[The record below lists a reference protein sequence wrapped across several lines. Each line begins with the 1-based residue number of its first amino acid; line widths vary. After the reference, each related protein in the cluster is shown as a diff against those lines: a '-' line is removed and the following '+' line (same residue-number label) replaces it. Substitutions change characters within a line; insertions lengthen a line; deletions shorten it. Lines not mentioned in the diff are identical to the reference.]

1 MKTVRR
7 QAKDM
12 GHPVIGSLKRGED
25 YIFYKK
31 GVENMNRNEILK
43 QAIAAYGK
51 DAQTDICIE
60 ECSELIKALLKYRR
74 NDRFGQTCNEHELKN
89 IQEEIADVQIM
100 IDQMRLIYGD
110 TTQEEKYK
118 LERLA
123 KRLEN
128 LKGNCHE

>member
-1 MKTVRR
+1 
-7 QAKDM
+7 
-12 GHPVIGSLKRGED
+12 
-25 YIFYKK
+25 
-31 GVENMNRNEILK
+31 MNRNEIIK

-74 NDRFGQTCNEHELKN
+74 NDRFGQTCNEHELTN
-89 IQEEIADVQIM
+89 IREEIADVQVM

-118 LERLA
+118 LDRLA